1 MWNVEGAVCG
11 PLTDRWSARASVLY
25 QRRDDWVD
33 NTYPGP
39 NDGFEGYDES
49 AARVQFLYEGDAFE
63 ALLNL
68 HRRNMNGTARLFR
81 ANIIEPG
88 SNELADGFDR
98 DKVSNDGVNFS
109 DLATWGGSARLRWE
123 IGRAHVSSTTGDAT
137 VASSNRGHITG
148 R

>member
-1 MWNVEGAVCG
+1 MTHSF
-11 PLTDRWSARASVLY
+11 PRRRSSDR
-25 QRRDDWVD
+25 RRDDWVD

-49 AARVQFLYEGDAFE
+49 AARVQFLYAGDAFE

-109 DLATWGGSARLRWE
+109 DLYTWGGGARVRWDL
-123 IGRAHVSSTTGDAT
+123 GRVNRHSITCHAT
-137 VASSNRGHITG
+137 VHSRTHG
-148 R
+148 RQHR

>member
-1 MWNVEGAVCG
+1 MWNVEGAVGG

-25 QRRDDWVD
+25 QRRDDSVD

-68 HRRNMNGTARLFR
+68 HRRNLNGTSRMVR
-81 ANIIEPG
+81 ATLIEPG
-88 SNELADGFDR
+88 RNELADVFDR
-98 DKVSNDGVNFS
+98 VTVSN
-109 DLATWGGSARLRWE
+109 E
-123 IGRAHVSSTTGDAT
+123 IASTSGREREW
-137 VASSNRGHITG
+137 N
-148 R
+148 